1 MYTIKTI
8 VTGRDRA
15 MARVSS
21 IKARAPQQVRQLA
34 SDAAKLMQAAIRD
47 EAPVRRGRT
56 KASIT
61 YRTSSAQE
69 SIRVKFSGAW
79 WTHFIT
85 KGTRGHDIWAGFYTG
100 KSDKRFLFFDGSPAG
115 RVVHHPGA
123 RANDFVRRAYARSL
137 APIQYLIRVAGASLM
152 GR

>member
-8 VTGRDRA
+8 VTGRDRTI
-15 MARVSS
+15 ARVNS
-21 IKARAPQQVRQLA
+21 IKVRAPQQVRQLA
-34 SDAAKLMQAAIRD
+34 RDAGKLLQAAIRD
-47 EAPVRRGRT
+47 EAPARRGTT
-56 KASIT
+56 KRSIA

-69 SIRVKFSGAW
+69 SVRVRFSGAW

-85 KGTRGHDIWAGFYTG
+85 KGTKAHDIWAGFYTG

-123 RANDFVRRAYARSL
+123 RANDFVHRAYARSL